1 MPPKLTS
8 YPWAVILTVGL
19 AIGSVVTSGSSPA
32 PATAQ
37 SAIVTISGDVK
48 RPGEYQHEG
57 GATIG
62 AFIERAGGLD
72 GEALRNVTLVRG
84 LSSDPKHPD
93 NAGQLVVGRTT
104 LETIVLPGDQFQ
116 VYAYKSDF
124 VAPSA
129 QRIVSLLAVGAFDL
143 ITITFDA
150 KMRITTS
157 DATVRAQWQKL
168 QKQLGTFQRQA
179 GVRVEIGRDLDYTGI
194 VASEFAKGAGEVSVG
209 FDRDGNVTGLS
220 MAPVGP

>member
-1 MPPKLTS
+1 MGV
-8 YPWAVILTVGL
+8 AM
-19 AIGSVVTSGSSPA
+19 GSVVSPRPSEA
-32 PATAQ
+32 RTMAQ
-37 SAIVTISGDVK
+37 SAFVTIFGDVK

-57 GATIG
+57 GATVG
-62 AFIERAGGLD
+62 ALIERAGGLD
-72 GEALRNVTLVRG
+72 GEALRYLTLVRG
-84 LSSDPKHPD
+84 VSSDPKHPD
-93 NAGQLVVGRTT
+93 NGGQLVVSRPT
-104 LETIVLPGDQFQ
+104 LETIVLPGDQLQ

-129 QRIVSLLAVGAFDL
+129 QRIVSLLAAGAFDL

-157 DATVRAQWQKL
+157 DTRVRTQWQAL

-194 VASEFAKGAGEVSVG
+194 VASEFAKGAGEVSVR